1 MAEDSVQGRLAA
13 ILAADVVGYSHMM
26 SVDEVGTLSR
36 LKSLRRESF
45 DPQTKQ
51 NGGRIFKTT
60 GDGAFVEFKS
70 AVGAIKSAVDIQKAV
85 AARNTGVT
93 ENQKILLRIGISLG
107 DAIVEGSDLY
117 GNGVNVASRMEGLA
131 EPGGIC
137 VSGNVH
143 EHIGRSLDVDF
154 EDMGEQ
160 TVKNID
166 QPVRCYRVHLE
177 PAGTS
182 GAPPPQLSKKPSIAV
197 LPFTNMSGD
206 SDQEKY
212 SDGVTED
219 IITAVG

>member
-1 MAEDSVQGRLAA
+1 M
-13 ILAADVVGYSHMM
+13 AADVVGYSHMM

-45 DPQTKQ
+45 YPQTKQ
-51 NGGRIFKTT
+51 NGGQIFKTT
-60 GDGAFVEFKS
+60 CDGAFVEFKS
-70 AVGAIKSAVDIQKAV
+70 AVGAVKSAVDIQKAV

-182 GAPPPQLSKKPSIAV
+182 GALPPQLSKKPSIAV

-206 SDQEKY
+206 SDQEY
-212 SDGVTED
+212 FSDGITED
-219 IITAVG
+219 IITAVA

>member
-1 MAEDSVQGRLAA
+1 
-13 ILAADVVGYSHMM
+13 
-26 SVDEVGTLSR
+26 
-36 LKSLRRESF
+36 
-45 DPQTKQ
+45 
-51 NGGRIFKTT
+51 
-60 GDGAFVEFKS
+60 
-70 AVGAIKSAVDIQKAV
+70 
-85 AARNTGVT
+85 
-93 ENQKILLRIGISLG
+93 
-107 DAIVEGSDLY
+107 
-117 GNGVNVASRMEGLA
+117 MEGLA

-137 VSGNVH
+137 VSGNVY